1 MGNDLQ
7 EPSVEVGRILFR
19 SWEHQWE
26 TGENEAPSV
35 ALAKRTMPSDVTQ
48 PIYEI
53 LAQWEQ
59 DLLRSSLPFSPYGL
73 RIRPAN
79 NDWMTFADGD
89 YHLVEAARRSL
100 PLGQVCQNWDE
111 ALPQPPQKQA
121 KFGVVLRAP
130 SSGTQINFVYEV
142 IWRSAIFPETVDIGK
157 LFGQFSP
164 RYREPSRFG

>member
-1 MGNDLQ
+1 MATPCTSSLLIQKQQRGPRLLSGVIRRWGMGNDLQ

-26 TGENEAPSV
+26 TGENEAPWG
-35 ALAKRTMPSDVTQ
+35 ALSKRTMTSDVTQ

-53 LAQWEQ
+53 LTQWEQ

-89 YHLVEAARRSL
+89 YHLVEA
-100 PLGQVCQNWDE
+100 
-111 ALPQPPQKQA
+111 
-121 KFGVVLRAP
+121 
-130 SSGTQINFVYEV
+130 
-142 IWRSAIFPETVDIGK
+142 
-157 LFGQFSP
+157 
-164 RYREPSRFG
+164 